1 MPAQTFMPGHR
12 QVEEFGPDKE
22 YEEEEDYYII
32 LDLGTMESTLCSTV
46 QHIDSS

>member
-22 YEEEEDYYII
+22 YEEDYYII